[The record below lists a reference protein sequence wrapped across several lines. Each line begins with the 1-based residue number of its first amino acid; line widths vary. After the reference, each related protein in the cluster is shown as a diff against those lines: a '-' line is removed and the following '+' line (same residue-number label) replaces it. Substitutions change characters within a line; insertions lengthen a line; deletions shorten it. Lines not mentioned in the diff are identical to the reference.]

1 MKLFVRSILALSV
14 VLSVA
19 ACSSTDNKKDSYANV
34 QTTSNS
40 AKAEDDGMV
49 CRMEKKIGS
58 NRMTRVCYTAKEREQ
73 MEEASRDGWLRTQRS
88 SSTGGGDM

>member
-1 MKLFVRSILALSV
+1 MKIFARSLLALSV
-14 VLSVA
+14 VLTVA
-19 ACSSTDNKKDSYANV
+19 ACNSTDNKKESYASTN
-34 QTTSNS
+34 NS
-40 AKAEDDGMV
+40 SKTAQAEDDGQI
-49 CRMEKKIGS
+49 CKMEKKIGS